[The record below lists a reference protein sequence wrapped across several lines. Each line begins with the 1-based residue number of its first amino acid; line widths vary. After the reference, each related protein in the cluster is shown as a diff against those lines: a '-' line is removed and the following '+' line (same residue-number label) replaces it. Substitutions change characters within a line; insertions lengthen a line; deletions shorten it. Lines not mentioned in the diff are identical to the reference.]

1 MFKASDLKM
10 ELRSLF
16 HLNHFVVLPYS
27 VFLILSVSDLPRWG
41 IEVDLIVPASF
52 LHSYSYRPAL
62 GAFIFDLAFLIPKT
76 IL

>member
-1 MFKASDLKM
+1 M

-27 VFLILSVSDLPRWG
+27 VFWILSVSDLPRWG
-41 IEVDLIVPASF
+41 IEVNLIVPASF
-52 LHSYSYRPAL
+52 LHSYRYGSTL